1 MDKDRKESSKKRK
14 TSRAPLHLVADP
26 RRETKA
32 LQATAAGGSEP
43 RAVAAK
49 ATTAA
54 EVMPPP
60 AAPAVLVATVS
71 SLAKAA

>member
-1 MDKDRKESSKKRK
+1 M
-14 TSRAPLHLVADP
+14 DP
-26 RRETKA
+26 RQETKA
-32 LQATAAGGSEP
+32 LRATATGGSGP

-49 ATTAA
+49 AATVA

-60 AAPAVLVATVS
+60 AAPVVVVAAVS

>member
-14 TSRAPLHLVADP
+14 TSRAPLHLMDP

-32 LQATAAGGSEP
+32 LRATAAGGSGP
-43 RAVAAK
+43 RAMAAK
-49 ATTAA
+49 AATAA
-54 EVMPPP
+54 KVMPPP
-60 AAPAVLVATVS
+60 AAPAILIATVS